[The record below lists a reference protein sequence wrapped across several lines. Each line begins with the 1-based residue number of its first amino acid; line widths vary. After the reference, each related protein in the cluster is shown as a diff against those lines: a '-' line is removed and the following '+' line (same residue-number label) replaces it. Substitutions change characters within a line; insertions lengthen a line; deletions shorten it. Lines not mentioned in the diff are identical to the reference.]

1 MSRIP
6 STVASAADRR
16 ATLLGML
23 PATGEDAQGRVLAT
37 ALGWAGCSHVPNE
50 RQAGFTPIAE
60 GAAMIAVT
68 CGRMPSVQFHALH
81 IAHDSAALRDACA
94 RANVPIAGVP
104 TLRGETSP
112 MGLEAAGE
120 LFRLTVRDL
129 VAAYEAEN
137 ALSDCSEALE
147 QSYDTIDLLYTLGQA
162 TGRPHEPNKFLMMV
176 LDELLAGMRFRWLA
190 AVFHVDRAL
199 ATGLNDSVFI
209 RSHDTSISRAADQAV
224 RVWREQDELP
234 IAGSV
239 VDLSERWSIF
249 GAQTIVEP
257 VMVEGEP
264 VGVLLAGDLA
274 PGEPPVRTF
283 DCRMLAAAAAQLGPM
298 LRAAEFVSGQREL
311 FLGTVRSLTSAI
323 DAKDPYTR
331 GHSDR
336 VAHLAAETARR
347 LGWPED
353 AVETVHLAGVVHDV
367 GKIGVPERVLLK
379 SSGLT
384 DEEFEMMKKHPEIG
398 HRILEGIPG
407 LEAALPGVLHHH
419 ERWDGR
425 GYPHKLGG
433 ENIPAIG
440 RVLAIADTF
449 DAMSSS
455 RAYRKKLER
464 DVVLKEIR
472 DCTGKQFDP
481 DMVPAFLSQDFDVYD
496 AMVADGVEQITHE
509 SLERNL
515 AA

>member
-6 STVASAADRR
+6 SMVSSAADRR
-16 ATLLGML
+16 ATLIGML
-23 PATGEDAQGRVLAT
+23 PATGEESSGRVLAQL
-37 ALGWAGCSHVPNE
+37 LGWDGHGPTPTE
-50 RQAGFTPIAE
+50 RQADLVALSDG
-60 GAAMIAVT
+60 VSLVSVVS
-68 CGRMPSVQFHALH
+68 GRMPGVVFRALH
-81 IAHDSAALRDACA
+81 VSKVSPALRDACA
-94 RANVPIAGVP
+94 KANVPITGVKTPGDGCVP
-104 TLRGETSP
+104 TVES
-112 MGLEAAGE
+112 AAE
-120 LFRLTVRDL
+120 LFRLSVRDL
-129 VAAYEAEN
+129 VAAHEAEN

-162 TGRPHEPNKFLMMV
+162 TGRPNEPNKFLTMV

-190 AVFHVDRAL
+190 AVFHVERAL

-209 RSHDTSISRAADQAV
+209 RAHDAAISRAADQAV
-224 RVWREQDELP
+224 RVWREHDELP
-234 IAGSV
+234 VTGTV
-239 VDLSERWSIF
+239 VDMSERWSIF
-249 GAQTIVEP
+249 GAQTIIEP
-257 VMVEGEP
+257 VMIEGEP

-407 LEAALPGVLHHH
+407 LEATLPGVLHHH

-425 GYPHKLGG
+425 GYPHKLAG
-433 ENIPAIG
+433 EAIPAIA

-481 DMVPAFLSQDFDVYD
+481 DMVPAFLSQDFGIYD
-496 AMVADGVEQITHE
+496 AMVADGVEQITNE
-509 SLERNL
+509 TLERHL